1 MSDPL
6 SRFQGLRIDGMAE
19 TRAQR
24 RREQQ
29 RAGTAAGSGG
39 RGQGRAG
46 VIAQPPRL
54 VAPIHGH
61 SGMLYYTQRLPPDS
75 ASRANEGLGSD
86 FFVDQL
92 QRHGTGHG
100 TYYAFQLKKP
110 VSVRIYEPA
119 NGTSSV
125 KCTCG
130 DQTPCIHVYVRQLLI
145 ETMAPD

>member
-6 SRFQGLRIDGMAE
+6 SPFHSLRIDGMAE

-29 RAGTAAGSGG
+29 QRAGTTAGSRG
-39 RGQGRAG
+39 RGRGGASAN
-46 VIAQPPRL
+46 AQPPRL

-61 SGMLYYTQRLPPDS
+61 SGMLYYTQRLSPDS

-92 QRHGTGHG
+92 QRGGTGYG
-100 TYYAFQLKKP
+100 TCYAFQLKKP
-110 VSVRIYEPA
+110 VSVRIYHPA
-119 NGTSSV
+119 NGTNRVKVRLFRGASSPP
-125 KCTCG
+125 
-130 DQTPCIHVYVRQLLI
+130 QTS
-145 ETMAPD
+145 

>member
-6 SRFQGLRIDGMAE
+6 SRFQSLCIDSMAE

-29 RAGTAAGSGG
+29 RAGTTAGSRETG
-39 RGQGRAG
+39 RGGAS
-46 VIAQPPRL
+46 VSAQPPRL
-54 VAPIHGH
+54 VPPIHGH

-92 QRHGTGHG
+92 QKHGTGYG

-110 VSVRIYEPA
+110 VSVRIYDPA
-119 NGTSSV
+119 NGTNRV
-125 KCTCG
+125 K
-130 DQTPCIHVYVRQLLI
+130 VRFF
-145 ETMAPD
+145 EV